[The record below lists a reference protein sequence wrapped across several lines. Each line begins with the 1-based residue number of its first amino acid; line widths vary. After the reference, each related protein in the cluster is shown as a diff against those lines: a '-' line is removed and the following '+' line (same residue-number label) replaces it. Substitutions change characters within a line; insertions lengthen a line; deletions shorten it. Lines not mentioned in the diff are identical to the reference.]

1 MTEHELL
8 KDLLAQYM
16 RDPGALQDPYPLL
29 AEARQLGPA
38 VEVWPGFW
46 VVTGFD
52 AATRVFQ
59 SDTISRAALA
69 AKEVE
74 VIAGSTAKGQQAGA
88 LFARWFLNEDP
99 PKHSQ
104 LRLLV
109 SPAFRPRIIA
119 EYSHWVDVIA
129 AQLIDRLVDLKEAD
143 FLSEFARPLVHQV
156 TCRIFG
162 IPPEDEPIF
171 LSWIDAIME
180 GNRSTLDGHG
190 LKDLREGFIGMGG
203 YLRDLVRSRYDNP
216 GDGLIGSLITSE
228 AAQQKMNEDELVSSL
243 QLLIAAS
250 HETTVYLLTNGLYTM
265 LRFGQPWNELRA
277 EPALLPRAVEEC
289 LRYEPPG
296 RARPRIAIAPTVVE
310 GIEIPQGAVAQVH
323 LGAANRDPKRFVDPD
338 VFDITRDLTNLA
350 FGSGVHFCVGVHVA
364 KLEGRLAFQRL
375 SQKLDIELAGE
386 VRWKHTTHRALEALP
401 VVVTA
406 R

>member
-1 MTEHELL
+1 VTEHELL
-8 KDLLAQYM
+8 KDQLAQYM

-52 AATRVFQ
+52 AATSVLQ
-59 SDTISRAALA
+59 SDTISRAALTE
-69 AKEVE
+69 KEVE
-74 VIAGSTAKGQQAGA
+74 VIAGGTENGQQAGA

-104 LRLLV
+104 LRVLV
-109 SPAFRPRIIA
+109 SPAFRPRIISD
-119 EYSHWVDVIA
+119 YNHWVDVIA
-129 AQLIDRLVDLKEAD
+129 TQLIERLIDLKEAD
-143 FLSEFARPLVHQV
+143 FLREFARPLVHQV

-171 LSWIDAIME
+171 LSWINAILE
-180 GNRSTLDGHG
+180 GNRADLHDHD
-190 LKDLREGFIGMGG
+190 LKDLRDGLIGMGG

-228 AAQQKMNEDELVSSL
+228 AAQQKMSEDELVSTL

-250 HETTVYLLTNGLYTM
+250 HETTVQLLTNGLYTM
-265 LRFGQPWNELRA
+265 LRFGQPWNDLRA
-277 EPALLPRAVEEC
+277 EPALLPRALEEC

-296 RARPRIAIAPTVVE
+296 RARPRMAIAPTVVE
-310 GIEIPQGAVAQVH
+310 GIVIPQGAVAQVH

-338 VFDITRDLTNLA
+338 VFDITRDVANLA
-350 FGSGVHFCVGVHVA
+350 FGSGVHFCMGIHVA
-364 KLEGRLAFQRL
+364 KLEGRLAFQQL
-375 SQKLDIELAGE
+375 SQKLDIELAGD
-386 VRWKHTTHRALEALP
+386 VRWRHTTHRALEALP
-401 VVVTA
+401 VAVTA

>member
-1 MTEHELL
+1 
-8 KDLLAQYM
+8 
-16 RDPGALQDPYPLL
+16 
-29 AEARQLGPA
+29 
-38 VEVWPGFW
+38 

-52 AATRVFQ
+52 AATRVLQ

-74 VIAGSTAKGQQAGA
+74 VIAGGTEKGQQAGA

-129 AQLIDRLVDLKEAD
+129 AQLIDRLVDPKEAN
-143 FLSEFARPLVHQV
+143 FLREVARPLVHQV
-156 TCRIFG
+156 TCRICG

-171 LSWIDAIME
+171 LSRIYAIME

-190 LKDLREGFIGMGG
+190 LKDRRDGFIGMGG

-228 AAQQKMNEDELVSSL
+228 AAQQKMSEDELVSSL

-250 HETTVYLLTNGLYTM
+250 HETTVYLFTNRLYTM

-296 RARPRIAIAPTVVE
+296 RARPRMAIAPTVVE
-310 GIEIPQGAVAQVH
+310 GIEIPHGAVAQVH
-323 LGAANRDPKRFVDPD
+323 LGAANR
-338 VFDITRDLTNLA
+338 TRSA
-350 FGSGVHFCVGVHVA
+350 
-364 KLEGRLAFQRL
+364 L
-375 SQKLDIELAGE
+375 SIQTFSISHAI
-386 VRWKHTTHRALEALP
+386 
-401 VVVTA
+401 
-406 R
+406 